1 MTVTTR
7 PRAGSGRTLAP
18 AVLAAILFLG
28 FTAPAPAQF
37 DIHDL
42 GYNVTTQD
50 IQADSHNTV
59 HIIWTY
65 GSVLFYGKI
74 INNAVS
80 GAVEVATGVDTVYW
94 RPYVSV
100 QPDGSSV
107 HTAWTTAGMGN
118 MLMHSWKTSGGWA
131 TETVLTAP
139 GTQWLSQPACAVDS
153 SGVVHLLFVIWN
165 NVSGNEWATVFYMRK
180 SAGGKWESKEQFAPL
195 TPEYKHPMLFVDSH
209 GRVHATWDLVGSS
222 GPDSYDAFYCS
233 APSGGRLS
241 YNDRIKIPTAPGCDV
256 NGYGDLYVDRNG
268 VVHRSIGGWSN
279 AQRKMCI
286 DHAEK
291 PAGGNFKI
299 PTRASVGFLDITD
312 GDPVPAVAASE
323 DGQAVVAWGQVGPGG
338 ANTVRASFYDP
349 DTRAWSVY
357 TVDPAAGIP
366 RAANA
371 YRVAITRTD
380 TRVYM
385 VWRGGNHHLQLVN
398 MPFGTPGPPPDDEEP
413 VAEFTATPASGVSP
427 LTVEFDGSASSDP
440 DGTIVSYDWD
450 FGDGVVAVGPT
461 VTHTYATVGTF
472 TARLTVT
479 DNDGYTGSTVASI
492 QVISPSQAPHAE
504 FTFSPL
510 TGIYPCQITFDG
522 GSSHDP
528 DGTIV
533 DYSWSFGDGSRS
545 SGRVVTHTYT
555 RWGTF
560 FVSLTVTDNSD
571 VTDTKVTSIEI
582 RRLFQPLNIR
592 WETHKDESL
601 FQARYVNQV
610 SWDRNP
616 ANDSLGVQISRHRIW
631 RKKAGESDY
640 TFQPIGEVAGDV
652 YSFLDNDAGSENS
665 YVYTVTAG
673 DTQGHESP
681 IVSGGGSTPMQPSRD
696 YRPLWRKTKLDDK

>member
-1 MTVTTR
+1 MSELIRTR
-7 PRAGSGRTLAP
+7 MKSGRMLRAAGLTI
-18 AVLAAILFLG
+18 VLILG
-28 FTAPAPAQF
+28 FAAPAPGQF
-37 DIHDL
+37 DVRDL

-50 IQADSHNTV
+50 IQADSQNTV
-59 HIIWTY
+59 HVIWTY
-65 GSVLFYGKI
+65 GSVLFYGRI
-74 INNAVS
+74 VNNAIS

-118 MLMHSWKTSGGWA
+118 MLMHSWKTTGEWR
-131 TETVLTAP
+131 TETVLTVP
-139 GTQWLSQPACAVDS
+139 SSQWLSQPACAVDS
-153 SGVVHLLFVIWN
+153 SGVVHLMFVIWN
-165 NVSGNEWATVFYMRK
+165 NVAANEWATVFYMRK
-180 SAGGKWESKEQFAPL
+180 AAGGKWEAKEQFAPL

-209 GRVHATWDLVGSS
+209 GRVHATWDLVGAS
-222 GPDSYDAFYCS
+222 GGDSYDAYYCS
-233 APSGGRLS
+233 APSGGRLY
-241 YNDRIKIPTAPGCDV
+241 YNDRVKIPKAPGCDV

-268 VVHRSIGGWSN
+268 TVHRSIGGWSN

-291 PAGGNFKI
+291 PAGGNFKT
-299 PTRASVGFLDITD
+299 PTRASVGFLDIAD

-323 DGQAVVAWGQVGPGG
+323 DGQTIVAWGQVASGG
-338 ANTVRASFYDP
+338 SNTVRASFYDP

-380 TRVYM
+380 TRVYL
-385 VWRGGNHHLQLVN
+385 VWRGGNHHLQLVS

-413 VAEFTATPASGVSP
+413 VAEFTATPTSGVSP
-427 LTVEFDGSASSDP
+427 LTVEFDGSASYDP

-450 FGDGVVAVGPT
+450 FGDGVVASGPT
-461 VTHTYATVGTF
+461 AAHTYAAIGTF
-472 TARLTVT
+472 TPRLTVT
-479 DNDGYTGSTVASI
+479 DNDGYAGSAVTTI
-492 QVISPSQAPHAE
+492 QVISPSEAPHAE
-504 FTFSPL
+504 FIFSPI
-510 TGIYPCQITFDG
+510 TGIFPCQITFDG

-571 VTDTKVTSIEI
+571 VTDTKVGSIEI

-601 FQARYVNQV
+601 FQVRYVNQV

-640 TFQPIGEVAGDV
+640 AYQPIGEVAGDV
-652 YSFLDNDAGSENS
+652 YSYLDSDAGSETS

-681 IVSGGGSTPMQPSRD
+681 IVSGGAGSVPAQPSREF
-696 YRPLWRKTKLDDK
+696 RSLLKKGEL